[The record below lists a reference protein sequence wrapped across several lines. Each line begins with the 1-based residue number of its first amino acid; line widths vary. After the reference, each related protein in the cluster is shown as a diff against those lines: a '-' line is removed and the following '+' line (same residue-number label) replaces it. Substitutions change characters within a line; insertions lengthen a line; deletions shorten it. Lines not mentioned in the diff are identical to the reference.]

1 MDILIDER
9 TEDFAYWLSFDSRPH
24 VAEWPYVSE
33 CLLRVQ
39 GGVLHAV
46 QRYVKRPSR
55 QQLRA
60 DTREHGVESPRPYQL
75 GQYCDGS
82 ITPAVIALY
91 VDFCQRR
98 GLDPA
103 ALYAAAYP
111 DREERETFT
120 STVELAE
127 WEGVAYPNS
136 WTDEAVQGLL
146 RSLEAAN
153 MASLIDEVTAETGVR
168 LTAPV

>member
-153 MASLIDEVTAETGVR
+153 MASLIDELTAETGVR